1 MFIKITI
8 ELLPLSAI
16 IALRQQLPPKDLS
29 RKGLGRKDL
38 NGKGLR
44 SNDQNDHNNGEQ
56 YEQENQGT
64 GWPAGTA

>member
-16 IALRQQLPPKDLS
+16 IALRQQLPSKDLS
-29 RKGLGRKDL
+29 RKGLT
-38 NGKGLR
+38 
-44 SNDQNDHNNGEQ
+44 SNDQSDHNNGEQ

>member
-16 IALRQQLPPKDLS
+16 IALRQQLPSKD
-29 RKGLGRKDL
+29 
-38 NGKGLR
+38 LR
-44 SNDQNDHNNGEQ
+44 SNDQSDHNNGEQ

>member
-1 MFIKITI
+1 VFIKITI

-16 IALRQQLPPKDLS
+16 IALRQQLPSKDLS
-29 RKGLGRKDL
+29 RKDL
-38 NGKGLR
+38 H
-44 SNDQNDHNNGEQ
+44 SNDQSDHNNGEQ

>member
-16 IALRQQLPPKDLS
+16 IALRQQLPSKDLS
-29 RKGLGRKDL
+29 RKGL
-38 NGKGLR
+38 R
-44 SNDQNDHNNGEQ
+44 SNDQSDHNNGEQ